1 MTEIQNPTEEPVVE
15 PTVETTASAVEETA
29 PVAEE
34 TAAPVV
40 EEETATPVAEEATP
54 VAEEVATEVA
64 EEVVPEAT
72 EEVAPE
78 ATEEVADEAT
88 ETATPVA
95 EEEPQAETSTTPVAT
110 YETKAQVVERL
121 KELATSDEEVTRQ
134 ELDSLK
140 SNFYRIHHQE
150 ADAAYKKFIEE
161 GGNAEEYTPAPNL
174 EEADFKEQMAI
185 LREKR
190 AATAAAQEQEREA
203 NYEKKLGIIEEIK
216 KLTENPDEINRG
228 YNDFKELQQQ
238 WNDIKDVPAEKA
250 TALWK
255 TYQLAVE
262 AFYDTLKLSNELRA
276 YDFKKNLERKTALC
290 EAAEKLAEE
299 KDIVAAFRKLQQL
312 HQDFRETGPVA
323 SDLREQ
329 IWTRFKEAS
338 TVINKRHQ
346 EFFETRKQQEEENL
360 AKKTAICET
369 IEGFNLDELKTFA
382 EWNALSDKIT
392 ALQAEWKTIGF
403 APQKMNTKIFE
414 RFRAACDN
422 FFTRKS
428 EYFQQVRD
436 NLNQNYALKLDLV
449 EKAESLKDS
458 TEWKKTTDILV
469 DLQKKWKEIGTV
481 PKKYSDQIWERFNA
495 ACDAFFAAKK
505 EANQGAHAEQT
516 ENMEKKKGIIDML
529 AAIVPEEFEGDL
541 RAKLRA
547 AQEEWNQIGHVPFKE
562 KDKLYKLL
570 REQMDRLYGYANQNA
585 TKRRIDRFKESI
597 KGGSGGDLRSRLT
610 RQLDILR
617 NEIKTYENNLG
628 FLNFS
633 KSKQGNALV
642 EELNRKMDK
651 LRADMEEV
659 KAKLAALE
667 ENNN

>member
-15 PTVETTASAVEETA
+15 STVA
-29 PVAEE
+29 PATEPIA
-34 TAAPVV
+34 T
-40 EEETATPVAEEATP
+40 EETATATEAAAAEEQETATVPVAEPAAE
-54 VAEEVATEVA
+54 VEEVPA
-64 EEVVPEAT
+64 
-72 EEVAPE
+72 
-78 ATEEVADEAT
+78 
-88 ETATPVA
+88 
-95 EEEPQAETSTTPVAT
+95 EEPQAETSTTSFAT
-110 YETKAQVVERL
+110 YETKADIVARL
-121 KELATSDEEVTRQ
+121 KEIASSDEEVTRQ

-140 SNFYRIHHQE
+140 SNFYRLHHQE
-150 ADAAYKKFIEE
+150 ADAAYKKFIDE

-174 EEADFKEQMAI
+174 EEGEFKEQMTI
-185 LREKR
+185 IREKR
-190 AATAAAQEQEREA
+190 AAAAAALEQEREE
-203 NYEKKLGIIEEIK
+203 NYQKKLDIINKINA
-216 KLTENPDEINRG
+216 LTENPDEINRT

-238 WNDIKDVPAEKA
+238 WNDIKEVPAEKA

-255 TYQLAVE
+255 TYQQAVE

-276 YDFKKNLERKTALC
+276 YDFKKNLEKKTALC
-290 EAAEKLAEE
+290 EAAEKLADET
-299 KDIVAAFRKLQQL
+299 DIIVAFRKLQQL

-346 EFFETRKQQEEENL
+346 EYFETRKQKEEENL
-360 AKKTAICET
+360 EKKTAICET

-382 EWNALSDKIT
+382 EWNAISDKIT
-392 ALQAEWKTIGF
+392 ALQAEWKTIGY

-422 FFTRKS
+422 FFSRKS
-428 EYFQQVRD
+428 EYFQKVRD

-449 EKAESLKDS
+449 EKAEALKDS
-458 TEWKKTTDILV
+458 TDWKATTDALV
-469 DLQKKWKEIGTV
+469 ELQKKWKEIGTV
-481 PKKYSDQIWERFNA
+481 PKKYSDQIWERFNN

-505 EANQGAHAEQT
+505 EANKGAYSEQA
-516 ENMEKKKGIIDML
+516 ENMEKKKSIIAML

-541 RAKLRA
+541 RAKLRE

-570 REQMDRLYGYANQNA
+570 REQMDRLYGYAYQNA
-585 TKRRIDRFKESI
+585 AKRRLDRFKESI
-597 KGGSGGDLRSRLT
+597 KGGSGNDLRSRLT
-610 RQLDILR
+610 RQLDILK

-628 FLNFS
+628 FLSLSS

-642 EELNRKMDK
+642 EELNRKMEK
-651 LRADMEEV
+651 LKADMEEV
-659 KAKLAALE
+659 KAKIAALE
-667 ENNN
+667 ENK

>member
-1 MTEIQNPTEEPVVE
+1 MNEIKNPTEEPVVE
-15 PTVETTASAVEETA
+15 PTVETTAEAADIPAAVEEA
-29 PVAEE
+29 PVTEVPAAEE
-34 TAAPVV
+34 TAT
-40 EEETATPVAEEATP
+40 ETSEET
-54 VAEEVATEVA
+54 
-64 EEVVPEAT
+64 
-72 EEVAPE
+72 
-78 ATEEVADEAT
+78 
-88 ETATPVA
+88 
-95 EEEPQAETSTTPVAT
+95 EEPQAETPTSIVI

-121 KELATSDEEVTRQ
+121 KALASGDEEVTRQ

-140 SNFYRIHHQE
+140 SQFYRIHHQE
-150 ADAAYKKFIEE
+150 ADAAYKKFIED

-190 AATAAAQEQEREA
+190 AAIAAALEQEREA
-203 NYEKKLGIIEEIK
+203 NYQRKLDIINKIK
-216 KLTENPDEINRG
+216 AFTENPDEINRT
-228 YNDFKELQQQ
+228 YNDFKELQQL
-238 WNDIKDVPAEKA
+238 WNGIKEVPAEKA
-250 TALWK
+250 TELWK
-255 TYQLAVE
+255 TYQQAVE
-262 AFYDTLKLSNELRA
+262 AFYDTLKLNNELRA

-299 KDIVAAFRKLQQL
+299 TDIVVAFRKLQQL
-312 HQDFRETGPVA
+312 HQEFREIGPVA
-323 SDLREQ
+323 NDLREQ
-329 IWTRFKEAS
+329 IWNRFKEAS

-346 EFFETRKQQEEENL
+346 EHFEARKQQEEENL

-369 IEGFNLDELKTFA
+369 IEAFNLDELKTFA
-382 EWNALSDKIT
+382 DWNALSDKIT

-428 EYFQQVRD
+428 EYFQTVR
-436 NLNQNYALKLDLV
+436 NTLNQNYAQKLELV
-449 EKAESLKDS
+449 EKAEALKDS
-458 TEWKKTTDILV
+458 TDWKATTDIFV
-469 DLQKKWKEIGTV
+469 ELQKKWKEIGTV

-505 EANQGAHAEQT
+505 EANKGANSEQA
-516 ENMEKKKGIIDML
+516 ENMTKKKGIIETL

-541 RAKLRA
+541 RAKLRE
-547 AQEEWNQIGHVPFKE
+547 AQEAWNNIGHVPFKE

-570 REQMDRLYGYANQNA
+570 REQMDRLYGFANENA
-585 TKRRIDRFKESI
+585 TKRRLDRFKESI
-597 KGGSGGDLRSRLT
+597 KNGTVGNDLRSRLT
-610 RQLDILR
+610 RQLDILK

-628 FLNFS
+628 FLNLS
-633 KSKQGNALV
+633 NKSKQGNALV

-659 KAKLAALE
+659 KAKLAAIE
-667 ENNN
+667 ESK

>member
-15 PTVETTASAVEETA
+15 PTAEPATE
-29 PVAEE
+29 PVA
-34 TAAPVV
+34 VV
-40 EEETATPVAEEATP
+40 EEPATVAEPTTEEEAEPAVETI
-54 VAEEVATEVA
+54 AESA
-64 EEVVPEAT
+64 EEVV
-72 EEVAPE
+72 
-78 ATEEVADEAT
+78 
-88 ETATPVA
+88 
-95 EEEPQAETSTTPVAT
+95 EEPQAETSTTSIAT
-110 YETKAQVVERL
+110 YETETEVVNRL
-121 KELATSDEEVTRQ
+121 KEISDSDEEVTRQ

-140 SNFYRIHHQE
+140 SNFYRIHRAE

-161 GGNAEEYTPAPNL
+161 GGSAEEYAPEPDP
-174 EEADFKEQMAI
+174 EETAFKELMAAI
-185 LREKR
+185 REKR
-190 AATAAAQEQEREA
+190 AAAAAALEQEREA
-203 NYEKKLGIIEEIK
+203 NYQKKLEIIEKIK
-216 KLTENPDEINRG
+216 ALTENPDEINRG

-238 WNDIKDVPAEKA
+238 WNDIKEVPADKA

-255 TYQLAVE
+255 TYQQAVE

-299 KDIVAAFRKLQQL
+299 TDIIVAFRKLQQL

-346 EFFETRKQQEEENL
+346 EFFEARKQKEEENL

-369 IEGFNLDELKTFA
+369 IEAFDLEGLKTFA
-382 EWNALSDKIT
+382 EWNAISEKIT
-392 ALQAEWKTIGF
+392 ALQAEWKTIGY

-422 FFTRKS
+422 FFTRKN
-428 EYFQQVRD
+428 EYFQTVRD
-436 NLNQNYALKLDLV
+436 NLNQNYALKLELV
-449 EKAESLKDS
+449 EKAEALKDS
-458 TEWKKTTDILV
+458 TDWKATTDALV
-469 DLQKKWKEIGTV
+469 ELQKKWKEIGTV
-481 PKKYSDQIWERFNA
+481 PKKYSDQIWERFNT

-505 EANQGAHAEQT
+505 EANKDVHSEQT
-516 ENMEKKKGIIDML
+516 ANMEKKRAIIDAL

-541 RAKLRA
+541 RSRLRE

-585 TKRRIDRFKESI
+585 AKRRIDRFKESI
-597 KGGSGGDLRSRLT
+597 KGGNGNDVRSRLT
-610 RQLDILR
+610 RQLDILN

-628 FLNFS
+628 FLTLSS
-633 KSKQGNALV
+633 KSKQGNALI
-642 EELNRKMDK
+642 EELNRKMEKLKADK
-651 LRADMEEV
+651 EEV
-659 KAKLAALE
+659 KAKLKALDE
-667 ENNN
+667 

>member
-15 PTVETTASAVEETA
+15 STVA
-29 PVAEE
+29 PATEPIA
-34 TAAPVV
+34 T
-40 EEETATPVAEEATP
+40 EETATATEAAAAEEQETATVPVAEPTAE
-54 VAEEVATEVA
+54 VEEVPA
-64 EEVVPEAT
+64 
-72 EEVAPE
+72 
-78 ATEEVADEAT
+78 
-88 ETATPVA
+88 
-95 EEEPQAETSTTPVAT
+95 EEPQAETSTTSFAT
-110 YETKAQVVERL
+110 YETKADIVARL
-121 KELATSDEEVTRQ
+121 KEIASSDEEVTRQ

-140 SNFYRIHHQE
+140 SNFYRLHHQE
-150 ADAAYKKFIEE
+150 ADAAYKKFIDE

-174 EEADFKEQMAI
+174 EEGEFKEQMTI
-185 LREKR
+185 IREKR
-190 AATAAAQEQEREA
+190 AAAAAALEQEREE
-203 NYEKKLGIIEEIK
+203 NYQKKLDIINKINA
-216 KLTENPDEINRG
+216 LTENPDEINRT

-238 WNDIKDVPAEKA
+238 WNDIKEVPAEKA

-255 TYQLAVE
+255 TYQQAVE

-276 YDFKKNLERKTALC
+276 YDFKKNLEKKTALC
-290 EAAEKLAEE
+290 EAAEKLADET
-299 KDIVAAFRKLQQL
+299 DIIVAFRKLQQL

-346 EFFETRKQQEEENL
+346 EYFETRKQKEEENL
-360 AKKTAICET
+360 EKKTAICET

-382 EWNALSDKIT
+382 EWNAISDKIT
-392 ALQAEWKTIGF
+392 ALQAEWKTIGY

-422 FFTRKS
+422 FFSRKS
-428 EYFQQVRD
+428 EYFQKVRD

-449 EKAESLKDS
+449 EKAEALKDS
-458 TEWKKTTDILV
+458 TDWKATTDALV
-469 DLQKKWKEIGTV
+469 ELQKKWKEIGTV
-481 PKKYSDQIWERFNA
+481 PKKYSDQIWERFNN

-505 EANQGAHAEQT
+505 EANKGAYSEQA
-516 ENMEKKKGIIDML
+516 ENMEKKKSIIAML

-541 RAKLRA
+541 RAKLRE

-570 REQMDRLYGYANQNA
+570 REQMDRLYGYAYQNA
-585 TKRRIDRFKESI
+585 AKRRLDRFKESI
-597 KGGSGGDLRSRLT
+597 KGGSGNDLRSRLT
-610 RQLDILR
+610 RQLDILK

-628 FLNFS
+628 FLSLSS

-642 EELNRKMDK
+642 EELNRKMEK
-651 LRADMEEV
+651 LKADMEEV
-659 KAKLAALE
+659 KAKIAALE
-667 ENNN
+667 ENK